1 MDVQYTSDRDEKQL
15 LIRKICLILLACVGT
30 VFLLEMLFVVY
41 LLIWPVQAKT
51 DELILEL
58 GDELTED
65 AKITIDIYSFK
76 PWSGAVEAYE
86 IIEREGKLDDLDAFI
101 EEMYPDGI
109 RDVDL
114 NDLLRFEPEYV
125 FEAIGLDTSLLD

>member
-51 DELILEL
+51 DALTLEL

-65 AKITIDIYSFK
+65 AGEY
-76 PWSGAVEAYE
+76 
-86 IIEREGKLDDLDAFI
+86 
-101 EEMYPDGI
+101 
-109 RDVDL
+109 L
-114 NDLLRFEPEYV
+114 NGTDF
-125 FEAIGLDTSLLD
+125 SL

>member
-51 DELILEL
+51 DALTLEL

-65 AKITIDIYSFK
+65 AGEY
-76 PWSGAVEAYE
+76 
-86 IIEREGKLDDLDAFI
+86 
-101 EEMYPDGI
+101 
-109 RDVDL
+109 L
-114 NDLLRFEPEYV
+114 NGTDFSLRFATV
-125 FEAIGLDTSLLD
+125 DTSGVNPDELGVYTAFCSHGMNLNNLHASS